1 MDLGTFDAIMQII
14 DKGIA
19 IINQGMDLLIPTL
32 CAIGLAIIL
41 ISYTRNK
48 IQKDGLGKGVYLG
61 SLAFLEITFLV
72 AVIYYA
78 PKALANIIGDSQHT
92 ALLRWLV
99 IYSIAIPGWYFLTKK
114 HSDKRGVI
122 SVLIILLTFSLG
134 WLYDQWIGIIF
145 ISTPMTL
152 IYYHVI
158 YKVAQIIYPTHT
170 PEDKKEEQQKT
181 RTFIT
186 YLLGI
191 QYPVWIAKSK
201 TSREYEKVI
210 DGDATID
217 QGGLGLIYT
226 WSHQVVGISKG
237 IEFNRVD
244 GPSVIFT
251 KQFEWPVALVD
262 LRTQLRVIQV
272 NTITK
277 DGMEIPAIVFTAF
290 AIDKE
295 IWPKTNWSKAFYSKL
310 KFIVGKDYEIDHPR
324 GSHPYSSGRVRAA
337 LSISGINTSKKGGN
351 EKSEIYWDEWVIMQV
366 EHVTR
371 QVVSER
377 SLDELWRP
385 RNDEL
390 GKSALDEMAG
400 DLKSLLSPRLAEA
413 GVQLFTVRIVNYKL
427 EEEEG
432 KENLITQQN
441 IKTWSSY
448 WEQRVTE
455 AQADIEF
462 IYREEI
468 DRAHAYSKSIL
479 LSAIADSIDKARKI
493 REDLPRHVIAQY
505 FVHALEEYIKKV
517 PELDVTDFKQRI
529 DRIKDLM
536 TYSSPEENE

>member
-1 MDLGTFDAIMQII
+1 MGLDTFRTVIQ
-14 DKGIA
+14 
-19 IINQGMDLLIPTL
+19 IINQGMDIFIPIL
-32 CAIGLAIIL
+32 FAIGLTAIL
-41 ISYTRNK
+41 VLYAYNK
-48 IQKDGLGKGVYLG
+48 IQTDGLGKGFYL
-61 SLAFLEITFLV
+61 SVLFFLEIIFIV
-72 AVIYYA
+72 AVIYYV
-78 PKALANIIGDSQHT
+78 PKLLTNLIGNGQYAT
-92 ALLRWLV
+92 FLRWLV
-99 IYSIAIPGWYFLTKK
+99 IYSIVIPGWYSLTKE
-114 HSDKRGVI
+114 HSGKRGAI
-122 SVLIILLTFSLG
+122 SISIILFTFSLG
-134 WLYDQWIGIIF
+134 WLYDQWIGVIF
-145 ISTPMTL
+145 ISTPL
-152 IYYHVI
+152 IVTYYHVT
-158 YKVAQIIYPTHT
+158 YKVAQIIYPTSD
-170 PEDKKEEQQKT
+170 PENKREEQQRV
-181 RTFIT
+181 RTFIA

-191 QYPVWIAKSK
+191 QYPIWIAKSK

-210 DGDATID
+210 DGDTTVV
-217 QGGLGLIYT
+217 QGGHGVIYT
-226 WSHQVVGISKG
+226 WSHQVAGISKG

-244 GPSVIFT
+244 GPNVTFT

-262 LRTQLRVIQV
+262 LRTQLRVTQV

-277 DGMEIPAIVFTAF
+277 DGMEIPSIVFTAF

-295 IWPKTNWSKAFYSKL
+295 NWPKPTWSKAFYSKL
-310 KFIVGKDYEIDHPR
+310 KYIVGKDYEIDHPK
-324 GSHPYSSGRVRAA
+324 GSHPYSSGRVRSA
-337 LSISGINTSKKGGN
+337 LSISGINTSQKDEN
-351 EKSEIYWDEWVIMQV
+351 EKSEIHWDEWVIMQV

-390 GKSALDEMAG
+390 GKSALDEMAD

-413 GVQLFTVRIVNYKL
+413 GIQLFTARIVNYKL
-427 EEEEG
+427 DEEEEKG
-432 KENLITQQN
+432 NLIAQQN
-441 IKTWSSY
+441 LKTWSSY

-468 DRAHAYSKSIL
+468 DKAHAYSKSIL

-536 TYSSPEENE
+536 TYSSPEEKE